1 VESIVAKLLEVVILH
16 SRIAP
21 EKKMD
26 SSRVR
31 PCIEVE
37 PSKFIIVVGPQLAEA
52 ALSEAVVVT
61 KDAKLPALSL
71 TAMVSEGIS
80 ILLDSKKFLQEAER
94 AECEKL
100 YRSAFQ
106 VDPLPKLLT
115 NLQHC
120 GGYAAWLDR
129 CFQLRVETSKNS
141 STLNRL
147 LELQSEGALL
157 VYTGCDDVL
166 SKLAGQRVLLPSE
179 DFAGWVKGEKKGFLN
194 VHGVYWKPETLQLQ
208 CEGYIDPNHPSRMA
222 MGHLEQL
229 FQQRSV
235 IAVGTCDPTDLAN
248 PMLATFARSFLFT
261 ASSNVT
267 SRQYRFHLSLDPR
280 STSSGNLREYYNRCV
295 LNLPQFRN
303 PFQEHERLGW
313 TIVSLRSQARAL
325 CKCWG
330 DRFNWALECY

>member
-1 VESIVAKLLEVVILH
+1 
-16 SRIAP
+16 
-21 EKKMD
+21 MD
-26 SSRVR
+26 SGRIR

-37 PSKFIIVVGPQLAEA
+37 PSKFIVVVGPRLAEA
-52 ALSEAVVVT
+52 VLSEAVVT
-61 KDAKLPALSL
+61 AKGAKLPALSL
-71 TAMVSEGIS
+71 TAMVSEGVS
-80 ILLDSKKFLQEAER
+80 VLLDAKKFQQEAER

-115 NLQHC
+115 NLHHC
-120 GGYAAWLDR
+120 GGYAAWLER
-129 CFQLRVETSKNS
+129 CFQLRVETTKNNS
-141 STLNRL
+141 PTLNRL

-166 SKLAGQRVLLPSE
+166 SKLASQRVLLPSE
-179 DFAGWVKGEKKGFLN
+179 DFASWVKGEKKGFLN
-194 VHGVYWKPETLQLQ
+194 VHGVYWRPETLQLQ
-208 CEGYIDPNHPSRMA
+208 CEGYLDPNYPSRMA

-248 PMLATFARSFLFT
+248 PMLAMFARSFLFS

-280 STSSGNLREYYNRCV
+280 STASGGSLREISGSRCI
-295 LNLPQFRN
+295 LNLPQFRS
-303 PFQEHERLGW
+303 PFQDYERMGW
-313 TIVSLRSQARAL
+313 IIFSLRSQARAL
-325 CKCWG
+325 CKCWKG
-330 DRFNWALECY
+330 